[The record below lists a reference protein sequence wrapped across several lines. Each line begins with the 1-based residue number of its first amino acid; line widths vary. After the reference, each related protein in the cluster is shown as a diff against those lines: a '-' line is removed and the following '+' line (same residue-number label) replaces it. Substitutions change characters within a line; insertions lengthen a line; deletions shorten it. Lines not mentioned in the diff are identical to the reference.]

1 MRALTGLTAVLVT
14 LLAGPAAAQT
24 GDPISQA
31 IRQAWDDAK
40 GNLRQSAELI
50 PEADL
55 GFKPTDQVRTFGQI
69 LAHVAGANYVFCS
82 AAKAEKSPFT
92 EEHFEKTAKTKAE
105 ITKAVNDSIAY
116 CDAAFKALT
125 DKSAAESIA
134 MPFGMG
140 NRPRVSESSAAVTRS
155 RLRSHCP
162 TTASTDAQRSASKP
176 SACAVRTRPV
186 GHSDSSR
193 SRSARS
199 RSACAGEAC
208 KDTMRV
214 IIARGTTSML
224 VSHRKV
230 LRSAFPS

>member
-24 GDPISQA
+24 SDSISQA

-55 GFKPTDQVRTFGQI
+55 GFKPTEQVRTFGQI

-105 ITKAVNDSIAY
+105 IAKAVNDSIAY

-140 NRPRVSESSAAVTRS
+140 AEGLGARGQ
-155 RLRSHCP
+155 H
-162 TTASTDAQRSASKP
+162 
-176 SACAVRTRPV
+176 RTRAGTLRESRDVFPDQGHGPSVEPSLSAIGVTSQLRTATLHRRRLLV
-186 GHSDSSR
+186 GFN
-193 SRSARS
+193 AEK
-199 RSACAGEAC
+199 G
-208 KDTMRV
+208 KDAETPRL
-214 IIARGTTSML
+214 SL
-224 VSHRKV
+224 N
-230 LRSAFPS
+230 